1 MLGCL
6 KCHLYLINQVF
17 DSVNVI
23 RFVLFS
29 ELATGLKDYE
39 IDGAGPSSVV
49 DIGADLSQ
57 QTSLSD
63 PMSPSLE
70 FSDEDSDVYSDVE
83 IN

>member
-1 MLGCL
+1 M
-6 KCHLYLINQVF
+6 
-17 DSVNVI
+17 
-23 RFVLFS
+23 
-29 ELATGLKDYE
+29 
-39 IDGAGPSSVV
+39 DGAGPSSVV
-49 DIGADLSQ
+49 DIGADSSQ

>member
-1 MLGCL
+1 MSFA
-6 KCHLYLINQVF
+6 LYCF
-17 DSVNVI
+17 T
-23 RFVLFS
+23 
-29 ELATGLKDYE
+29 ELATGLKDYDM
-39 IDGAGPSSVV
+39 DGAGPSSVV